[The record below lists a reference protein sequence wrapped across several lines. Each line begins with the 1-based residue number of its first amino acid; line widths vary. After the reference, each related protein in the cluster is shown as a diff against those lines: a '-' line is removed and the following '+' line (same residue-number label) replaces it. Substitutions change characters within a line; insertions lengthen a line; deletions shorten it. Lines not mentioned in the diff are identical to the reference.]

1 MALKKKTSSKNEPA
15 AYTATLHGAESY
27 TASDIKFRRG
37 KPVPVSR
44 ELGESLPR
52 RKFSIVPIVSEEP
65 DEVPE

>member
-1 MALKKKTSSKNEPA
+1 MATKKKPSSKDAA

-52 RKFSIVPIVSEEP
+52 RKFSIVPIVSEEAE
-65 DEVPE
+65 EVLS